1 MKPVMSMFSSA
12 ATLEKRKRGNA
23 LISFTSRPTKKYPFA
38 TPIRPC
44 SVVLWKKRPRGYRG
58 KSVGQKFWIGYYC
71 WQDGL
76 DCVWLVNENGKSEQ
90 TIDHDFLK
98 RHFEIVKI
106 SKERILYGKGRPP
119 IELARESLLPSKGKL
134 KTGMLS

>member
-1 MKPVMSMFSSA
+1 MKPVK
-12 ATLEKRKRGNA
+12 KRKRGNA
-23 LISFTSRPTKKYPFA
+23 LISFTSRPTKNIHLRRLLA
-38 TPIRPC
+38 RV
-44 SVVLWKKRPRGYRG
+44 SVVLWEKRPRGYRG